1 MKHPGAVVVV
11 GWRAEQIGER
21 QQRAADLSEE
31 ASERDQL
38 LAGEHSF
45 RQRPVDLMEGL
56 EDPVE

>member
-11 GWRAEQIGER
+11 SWRVEQIGER

-31 ASERDQL
+31 TSERDQL

-45 RQRPVDLMEGL
+45 R
-56 EDPVE
+56 